1 MNQDADSS
9 EYIVSSTTGME
20 DGQRVSVYNNQCDT
34 PSIASRSNRQ
44 LDASCFD
51 LAYSGL
57 SGSHYSLFEQ
67 ANYIHTTIHDALVEE
82 VLRMSRDGLNTHP
95 LVKRMALDGLGHISL
110 ADTNTSHNRSI
121 DDISA
126 IASPDIPMS
135 SNMRTTSIPGYLCDA
150 GSECS
155 QVSSVTSKVSQT
167 VPQPVISCTQPPAGA
182 FASQCMGVHPPPTFV
197 VPYPYTSRPSINS
210 DITHY

>member
-1 MNQDADSS
+1 
-9 EYIVSSTTGME
+9 
-20 DGQRVSVYNNQCDT
+20 
-34 PSIASRSNRQ
+34 
-44 LDASCFD
+44 
-51 LAYSGL
+51 
-57 SGSHYSLFEQ
+57 
-67 ANYIHTTIHDALVEE
+67 
-82 VLRMSRDGLNTHP
+82 MSRDGLNTHP

-210 DITHY
+210 DITHYWLYKLEITEILLINWTHQPIIHFTEFLSSFLPS